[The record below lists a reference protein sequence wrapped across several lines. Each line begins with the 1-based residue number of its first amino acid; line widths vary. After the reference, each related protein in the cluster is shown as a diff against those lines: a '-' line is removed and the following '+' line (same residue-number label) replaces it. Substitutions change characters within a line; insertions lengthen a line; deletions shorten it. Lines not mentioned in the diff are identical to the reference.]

1 MNNTLLGL
9 QRDFSRYVLDGDI
22 APMTVQVIGS
32 AAANAEKRL
41 DVYSQAYRLRLLEVL
56 GNDLAG
62 LRLLAG
68 DENFERLCLA
78 YIEAT
83 PSAHYNVRWY
93 GDQFADF
100 VENSE
105 WSQQP
110 GLSEMAAIEWCMTL
124 AFDTADDPLVDAEQM
139 ALVAGELWP
148 GMQFRLHSSLQRL
161 TLQWNVNE
169 IRRAVDREEI
179 PPELQNFDTPQQ
191 WIGWRKDRNVRHRL
205 LEHDEAAVLSAVEN
219 GSSFAEVCELLCEWH
234 DVETVAMRAA
244 TLLQRWVEDQW
255 ISRLQISGETDP
267 AV

>member
-9 QRDFSRYVLDGDI
+9 QRDFSRYVLGGDI
-22 APMTVQVIGS
+22 ATMSVQVIGS
-32 AAANAEKRL
+32 AAANAEQRL

-56 GNDLAG
+56 GNDLPG

-68 DENFERLCLA
+68 DEKFEQLCLA

-93 GDQFADF
+93 GDQFAEF
-100 VENSE
+100 VKNSA
-105 WSQQP
+105 WSQRP
-110 GLSEMAAIEWCMTL
+110 GLTEMAGIEWCLTL

-139 ALVAGELWP
+139 ASIAGELWP
-148 GMQFRLHSSLQRL
+148 EMQFQLHSSLQRL
-161 TLQWNVNE
+161 PLQWNVND
-169 IRRAVDREEI
+169 IRRAIDREEK
-179 PPELQNFDTPQQ
+179 PPALQKFDTPQQ

-205 LEHDEAAVLSAVEN
+205 LEQDEAAALSAAAN
-219 GSSFAEVCELLCEWH
+219 GSSFAEICELLCEWH
-234 DVETVAMRAA
+234 DVEAVAMRAA

-255 ISRLQISGETDP
+255 ISRLRISGETDS

>member
-1 MNNTLLGL
+1 MNTTLLGL

-22 APMTVQVIGS
+22 APMTMQVIGN

-56 GNDLAG
+56 GNDLPG
-62 LRLLAG
+62 LRVLAG
-68 DENFERLCLA
+68 DENFEQLCLA
-78 YIEAT
+78 YIEST

-93 GDQFADF
+93 GEQFPEF
-100 VENSE
+100 VKNLDG
-105 WSQQP
+105 SQQP
-110 GLSEMAAIEWCMTL
+110 GRGEMAAIEWCLTL
-124 AFDTADDPLVDAEQM
+124 AFDTADDPLVDAEHM
-139 ALVAGELWP
+139 ASVAGENWP
-148 GMQFRLHSSLQRL
+148 GMQFQLHGSLQRL

-169 IRRAVDREEI
+169 IRRAVDREET
-179 PPELQNFDTPQQ
+179 PPELHKFVEPQQ

-219 GSSFAEVCELLCEWH
+219 GSSFADVCELLCEWH

-255 ISRLQISGETDP
+255 ISRLQIFGEPDP
-267 AV
+267 DV